1 MSVRFREA
9 VFKYR
14 GLLWGIFALAIFIF
28 PVSYSPVR
36 MFLAIP
42 LLAGGQALRFWAA
55 GVIQKYRTLVIG
67 APALV
72 TWGPYAWVRNPL
84 YAGNAL
90 MGCGWSLM
98 AGWWWVVVFM
108 LLFFAIYSLMIIP
121 DEEKFLSSRFGE
133 EYARF
138 KRDTPSLFPRFVDLK
153 RRTLADRGDFDGR
166 RSWSLERHSLR
177 MNGIVTFLVLI
188 RLFWLNG

>member
-1 MSVRFREA
+1 MHLRAA

-28 PVSYSPVR
+28 PVSYSPFR
-36 MFLAIP
+36 M
-42 LLAGGQALRFWAA
+42 LLAVPLMIAGQALRFWAA
-55 GVIQKYRTLVIG
+55 GVIPKYRTLVIG
-67 APALV
+67 APVLV

-98 AGWWWVVVFM
+98 AGWWWVIVFM
-108 LLFFAIYSLMIIP
+108 FFFFAIYSLVIIP
-121 DEEKFLSSRFGE
+121 DEEKFLSGHFGE

-138 KRDTPSLFPRFVDLK
+138 RRDTPSLFPRLGDVKK
-153 RRTLADRGDFDGR
+153 RIRASRGDFDSE
-166 RSWSLERHSLR
+166 RSWSMERHSLR
-177 MNGIVTFLVLI
+177 MNVVVTLLVLI
-188 RLFWLNG
+188 RLFWLQY